1 MAKTKKKF
9 EWRERDCVD
18 ADVSIDTPATL
29 VLYFYGNI
37 PSKKNWRRNFW
48 NISLPSANYVER
60 NKRIISKLKDFM
72 PSLWL
77 GPYSIDIETIAHTKR
92 RKDCDNVVSS
102 IMDTLQDLGFIIDD
116 DNETIRKITVTN
128 IGYIKNAPIT
138 KIIIKQYC
146 EEWYNI
152 NTDYKGTDLK
162 QLKHLFNNY
171 K

>member
-1 MAKTKKKF
+1 
-9 EWRERDCVD
+9 
-18 ADVSIDTPATL
+18 
-29 VLYFYGNI
+29 
-37 PSKKNWRRNFW
+37 
-48 NISLPSANYVER
+48 
-60 NKRIISKLKDFM
+60 M

-77 GPYSIDIETIAHTKR
+77 GPYSIDIKTIAHTKR

-102 IMDTLQDLGFIIDD
+102 IMDTLQDLEFISDD

-128 IGYIKNAPIT
+128 VGYVKNAPIT
-138 KIIIKQYC
+138 KIEIKQYC